1 MFVIKDDRLH
11 QAKQCHKACIDPK
24 KKKPKTTTTKIKEW
38 KNYVWRGTNFLK
50 ENTDCY
56 T

>member
-1 MFVIKDDRLH
+1 LQ

-24 KKKPKTTTTKIKEW
+24 KKQKTTTKIEEW

-50 ENTDCY
+50 ENNDCY